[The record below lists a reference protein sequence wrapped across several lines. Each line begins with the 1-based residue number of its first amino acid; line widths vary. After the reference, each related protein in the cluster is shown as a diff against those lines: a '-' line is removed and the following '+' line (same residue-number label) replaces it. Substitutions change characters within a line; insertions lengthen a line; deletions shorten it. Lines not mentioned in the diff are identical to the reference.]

1 MEVLRTLR
9 GAGAADDARTEAY
22 RVLYEGIYTT
32 EGVPQTRM
40 AEDLA
45 GSQNGEGVSAIIVR
59 PR

>member
-1 MEVLRTLR
+1 MEALRLLG
-9 GAGAADDARTEAY
+9 GAAADDARTEAY

-32 EGVPQTRM
+32 DGVPQTRM

-45 GSQNGEGVSAIIVR
+45 GFQNGEGVSAVIVR